1 MEKNEA
7 LEEQEMIERI
17 REEYG
22 IEPIDDSIDRK
33 YVLVTGAV
41 LATDPE
47 LTETYKKLT
56 SLIYCKSYYLSIYSP
71 LATMKI
77 KGTDEERY
85 VRAMELV
92 NESDVIIAEMSNVSV
107 GQGMELQEAT
117 RLGKPILVI
126 AKNGSKISSLIKGCP
141 NVKDILYYDDVYEI
155 AESIQSYI
163 KEELDLKYGSGEEKK
178 NLTK

>member
-1 MEKNEA
+1 MKKIDKI
-7 LEEQEMIERI
+7 EEDEMIERY

-22 IEPIDDSIDRK
+22 IEPIDDSIDYK
-33 YVLVTGAV
+33 QVLVTGAV

-47 LTETYKKLT
+47 LTDNYKKLNDT
-56 SLIYCKSYYLSIYSP
+56 ITCERYCLSIHSP
-71 LATMKI
+71 LATMKF

-92 NESDVIIAEMSNVSV
+92 GIADVIIAEMSNVST

-126 AKNGSKISSLIKGCP
+126 ARTGSKISGLIKGCP
-141 NVKDILYYDDVYEI
+141 NVKNVLFYDDVYDISEDI
-155 AESIQSYI
+155 NKFI
-163 KEELDLKYGSGEEKK
+163 KEELDLIYRNKD
-178 NLTK
+178 LC